1 MENTSA
7 SAVTINSLAYTGEQ
21 WRKGGV
27 TDPHVVTLWYRI
39 SPTAITDLQPNVN
52 TDWTALS
59 AGDFSSPIN
68 TSVGAA
74 LDGNDTA
81 NRTAITIDPNINV
94 PSGNFVMIRWSD
106 PDHTGADH
114 GLAIDDVSIAWVTNS
129 SPSLTVTAPL
139 DIFSESSGPNAS
151 VGTVTIPAALGTDLV
166 VSLVSSDPSEAT
178 VPATVTIPAG
188 QTSAT
193 FNISA
198 VNDLL
203 ADGSQAVIISA
214 TASGY
219 LGGQKSLSVEDDFD
233 APISVSVIPSSFNEN
248 AGPEAATGTL
258 TIAENTLVDLTV
270 NLISTDITEATVPA
284 SVIIPA
290 GKNTVD
296 FKVAAQDDADLDGD
310 RTVSIQVSATGYTG
324 SSTLIQVL
332 DFGDTAPVPTL
343 PVNAIAFTGY
353 NAEGSDNLAFVALVP
368 IAAGDMILFSD
379 NEWDGGTVGSGGGFT
394 DSNEGLLTWTAPA
407 EGVAAGTIVTLDGIS
422 QSSWTASVGSITAS
436 DFALATGGDTV
447 YAFQGVEASPQRVLA
462 AISAN
467 TDIIT
472 GTGLTEHV
480 VLATGTDIGAYK
492 GSRGNQPAFTNYL
505 AQINN
510 VAANWVTQ
518 DTGANDGIDA
528 VAPDVPFSTTPFTLG
543 TGDNFSSWI
552 AGFQVGGLTGP
563 NDDFDND
570 GLDNMVE
577 NILGSDPSVGNAG
590 LNTVSGTP
598 NSVTFQH
605 TLADSPATD
614 LTAVY
619 EWSADLATWYP
630 SGAGGGIT
638 VNIGAPVVINNGSPN
653 DIVQVTAT
661 VTNGSTTKLFVRLK
675 VGQ

>member
-605 TLADSPATD
+605 TLADSPPPT
-614 LTAVY
+614 
-619 EWSADLATWYP
+619 
-630 SGAGGGIT
+630 
-638 VNIGAPVVINNGSPN
+638 
-653 DIVQVTAT
+653 
-661 VTNGSTTKLFVRLK
+661 
-675 VGQ
+675 